1 MGMQVTDVRIRVI
14 DRDSKMKAIAS
25 VTFDDCFVVHDIKVI
40 EGEKGY
46 FIAMPSKRTPDEQF
60 RDVAHSINPQM
71 RAELEDAILARFRE
85 ALQEEAEN

>member
-60 RDVAHSINPQM
+60 RDVAHPINP
-71 RAELEDAILARFRE
+71 DARRTGRCDSCTFS
-85 ALQEEAEN
+85 

>member
-40 EGEKGY
+40 EGNNSL
-46 FIAMPSKRTPDEQF
+46 FVAMPSVKNASGEF
-60 RDVAHSINPQM
+60 KDVAHPIKT
-71 RAELEDAILARFRE
+71 ELRE
-85 ALQEEAEN
+85 KISNIVLEKFLKENE

>member
-1 MGMQVTDVRIRVI
+1 MQVTDVRIRVI

-60 RDVAHSINPQM
+60 RDVINPQM
-71 RAELEDAILARFRE
+71 REELEDAILARFRE

>member
-60 RDVAHSINPQM
+60 RDVAHPINTQM
-71 RAELEDAILARFRE
+71 REELEDAILARFRE